1 MSLLGADL
9 RAFAAAVQREL
20 RATRRY
26 PLMLV
31 GSVFWPILLPSVFV
45 LIGRVYSGGNDPRA
59 VAAFAE
65 RSGTTQIAG
74 FVFVGFAMYMWLSLF
89 LWGPGTALRQE
100 QLRGSLEA
108 VFLTPASRLVILFGP
123 PVAHVWPVLFQFGVM
138 IVGLRVLFGV
148 ELPLDAIARAAVVVA
163 VGIPSMYALASLFS
177 LAVLRYGEIGPLV
190 HFVRGTLVLLSG
202 VTFPIAMLPGWAQ
215 AAAAVVPAPY
225 IVTDVRRVL
234 LGGADLGSVAA
245 DLAIVVA
252 LAVTLAAIAA
262 VAYGWIERDAR
273 RTGMLGAY

>member
-1 MSLLGADL
+1 MKYLLGDI
-9 RAFAAAVQREL
+9 RAFGAAVQREL
-20 RATRRY
+20 RGTRRY
-26 PLMLV
+26 PMMLI

-45 LIGRVYSGGNDPRA
+45 LIGRVYSGNDPRA
-59 VAAFAE
+59 IAAFAE

-123 PVAHVWPVLFQFGVM
+123 PIAHVWPVLLQFAIM
-138 IVGLRVLFGV
+138 LLGLRVLFGV
-148 ELPLDAIARAAVVVA
+148 ELPPEAIARAVAVVA
-163 VGIPSMYALASLFS
+163 VGIPSMYAFASLFS
-177 LAVLRYGEIGPLV
+177 LAVLRFGEIGPLV
-190 HFVRGTLVLLSG
+190 HFVRGSLVLLSG

-225 IVTDVRRVL
+225 IVTDMRRVL
-234 LGGADLGSVAA
+234 LGGAGLGDVVA
-245 DLAIVVA
+245 DLAIMLG
-252 LAVTLAAIAA
+252 LAVVLAVGATL
-262 VAYGWIERDAR
+262 AYGWIERDAR